1 MKQAETG
8 SDPRAARRK
17 LPADYEGYPAKVAE
31 DLPRDGSARSAAM
44 VQLRERGYA
53 DKYRG
58 AGEPVHLIAV
68 EFSKQT
74 RNLAA
79 FEAAPA

>member
-17 LPADYEGYPAKVAE
+17 LPIGIRTFREIREEGCY
-31 DLPRDGSARSAAM
+31 
-44 VQLRERGYA
+44 
-53 DKYRG
+53 
-58 AGEPVHLIAV
+58 
-68 EFSKQT
+68 
-74 RNLAA
+74 LAA